1 MVYHF
6 GLPNIVKYFLKT
18 RVVSFVL
25 EGQCYGI
32 VKKARLL
39 VGFDGF
45 MDMVK
50 YVLIFYEIEII
61 SMCFLVFS

>member
-6 GLPNIVKYFLKT
+6 GLPNIVKYFIKT
-18 RVVSFVL
+18 RVVGFVL
-25 EGQCYGI
+25 HVECYEI

-39 VGFDGF
+39 VGFEGF
-45 MDMVK
+45 VYMIK

-61 SMCFLVFS
+61 T